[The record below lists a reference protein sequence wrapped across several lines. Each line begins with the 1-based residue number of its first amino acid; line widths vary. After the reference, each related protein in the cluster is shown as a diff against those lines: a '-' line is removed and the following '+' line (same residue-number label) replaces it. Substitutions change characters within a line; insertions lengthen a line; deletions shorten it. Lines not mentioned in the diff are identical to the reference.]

1 MGRLPELPYGDSRTR
16 AVQRSFGGYC
26 HTESDFDGTI
36 YHMENLSSDYAPLL
50 SSRRP
55 RSKLRT
61 FTKCNGIYY
70 VNDSL
75 ISADG
80 TTLRKDDRIVGAV
93 TDSPKVFAVLGDR
106 LIIYPDKVYLN
117 YAALGVFSELS
128 ALSLG
133 VENPSYGDIYAV
145 GTAAPYT
152 LYYWDGSRWTEHEK
166 EFGGLEDGVTTIAT
180 FLGESTLYG
189 EKAAQ
194 NAITGL
200 NAFWGNHFSVG
211 DAVTISGCTRHP
223 ENNVT
228 AIIRE
233 IDGQTIRFYEYLF
246 ATDTVFRYELAEE
259 LAAGSYSFAADG
271 ETRGFSVAKALPR
284 GDVLEWNGTTLTAQS
299 GTPLTLTENAEG
311 TELVFTEKAVDTA
324 EPSPITIRRS
334 LPELEFLFSVN
345 NRLWGC
351 GGDTIYCSKL
361 GDPFNFN
368 VFDGISTDSWTV
380 NSGSPGNFTAGCAYL
395 GYPLFFKEDRIYKVY
410 GSRPAEF
417 SLTDSMTTG
426 VAKGSGSSLAV
437 AGETLIY
444 LSPRGPVAYRG
455 GVPDGLWEA
464 FGDLRLAN
472 AVAAARGNKYYI
484 AAADDEGNRHIFV
497 YDTACGLWHREDELP
512 AVAMA
517 GGRNGVLMATATALW
532 CSEALPGAEREE
544 EVRWFAEFG
553 PFIQNS
559 PEEKTI
565 IRLKLRLIMD
575 EGAAAAVDIAYD
587 GGSYQTIGRVR
598 AEKKMRTVLLPLIP
612 RRCDHF
618 RLRVS
623 GGGGGCCKV
632 ASIAV
637 EYEV

>member
-1 MGRLPELPYGDSRTR
+1 MGRLPELPYGESLSR

-36 YHMENLSSDYAPLL
+36 YHMENLTSDYAPLL

-55 RSKLRT
+55 RSRLRT
-61 FTKCNGIYY
+61 FTKCNGIYS

-93 TDSPKVFAVLGDR
+93 TDSLKVFAVLGDR

-117 YAALGVFSELS
+117 YAALGVFSSLS
-128 ALSLG
+128 ALALG

-145 GTAAPYT
+145 GTAAPYM
-152 LYYWDGSRWTEHEK
+152 LYDWDGNRWTEHEK
-166 EFGGLEDGVTTIAT
+166 EFGSLEDSVTTIAT

-200 NAFWGNHFSVG
+200 NAYWGNHFSVG
-211 DAVTISGCTRHP
+211 DAVTISGCTKHP

-246 ATDTVFRYELAEE
+246 ATDTVFRYEVTEE
-259 LAAGSYSFAADG
+259 LAAGSYYFAADG
-271 ETRGFSVAKALPR
+271 EKYGFSVAAALPE

-299 GTPLTLTENAEG
+299 GTTLTLTETAEG
-311 TELVFTEKAVDTA
+311 TKLVFAEKAVDTA
-324 EPSPITIRRS
+324 EPSPVTLRRS
-334 LPELEFLFSVN
+334 LPEMDFICSVN

-351 GGDTIYCSKL
+351 GGDTVYCSKL

-380 NSGSPGNFTAGCAYL
+380 NSGSPGDFTACCAYL

-417 SLTDSMTTG
+417 SLTESMTTG
-426 VAKGSGSSLAV
+426 VAEGSDSSLAI
-437 AGETLIY
+437 AAETLFY
-444 LSPRGPVAYRG
+444 LSPRGVVAYGG
-455 GVPDGLWEA
+455 GVPDALWEP
-464 FGDLRLAN
+464 FGALHLQN
-472 AVAAARGNKYYI
+472 GVAASWGNKYYI

-497 YDTACGLWHREDELP
+497 YDAACALWHREDDLP

-517 GGRNGVLMATATALW
+517 KGKKGVWMATATALW
-532 CSEALPGAEREE
+532 SSNAAEGGEREG

-565 IRLKLRLIMD
+565 TRLKLRLIMD
-575 EGAAAAVDIAYD
+575 EGAFAAVDIAYD
-587 GGSYQTIGRVR
+587 GGAYQTVGRVR
-598 AEKKMRTVLLPLIP
+598 TEKKMRTVVLPLIP
-612 RRCDHF
+612 HRCDHF
-618 RLRVS
+618 HLKVS
-623 GGGGGCCKV
+623 GGGGGSCKV
-632 ASIAV
+632 ASVAV
-637 EYEV
+637 EYDI